1 MAGGINTLNVMLWV
15 IVYVPL
21 IIAALWMIFAF
32 FYYKTYERVFAFMK
46 MIGKYI
52 LRGLITFGTLI
63 KNNPFLCL
71 AFVVFV
77 STLVALGFIINTGL
91 PHWAGQYG
99 EILITIACCV
109 LAIGSAIGLYV
120 IFNQKIRG
128 GEIGGKPFPPGTDWA
143 AFKEQTKWLGGR
155 TKKYLWYSI
164 VAGLGI
170 ALILGIIYGFTTLQ
184 ATNYGLL
191 FNIIAAI
198 VGLGVLFGLYKL
210 ASSNTTIR
218 HFLDNN
224 ILFNALYHLVFA
236 IPCGFWY
243 VANAMYKEFYNTPK
257 FAYILLGLEILFI
270 IGFFLIPILTKKVY
284 NFSFG
289 KVGRKKNLE
298 SSINSLKQSKDF
310 YTELNNRLK
319 AGARVNW
326 DKIIKQDLNN
336 KQKAEELK
344 NHLLVL
350 GYKSGEKTASGAAT
364 KGKMTLEQVT
374 KYIHTTLPEI
384 LYNENYISDT
394 NFEIKKKEA
403 ELNNLSAEGTGITL
417 LNRPVPTDIEK
428 TIGTYENLGKR
439 NKAHSTDFNYN
450 YALGCWIFLHNY
462 GTNLSPAY
470 VVDTPL
476 LNYGNKPS
484 IMYNGK
490 TKELKIKMK
499 NIHNE
504 VVTVFKTDKIPLQRW
519 VNIVINY
526 NGGTL
531 DVFIDK
537 KLVAS
542 VRNIIPY
549 MTYDKVVIGKDKGIS
564 GGICNVT
571 YWNNVLTKNQID
583 IYYDL
588 LKNKNPPIV

>member
-1 MAGGINTLNVMLWV
+1 MTTNTLNVMLWI

-21 IIAALWMIFAF
+21 IIIALWMIFAF
-32 FYYKTYERVFAFMK
+32 FYYKTYERVFAFLK
-46 MIGKYI
+46 TIGQYI
-52 LRGLITFGTLI
+52 LAGLAGFASLVR
-63 KNNPFLCL
+63 NNPFLCL

-77 STLVALGFIINTGL
+77 STLVALGFIMNTGL

-99 EILITIACCV
+99 EIFITVACCI

-128 GEIGGKPFPPGTDWA
+128 GAFGGPPFPPGTDWN
-143 AFKEQTKWLGGR
+143 AFKEQAKWLGGR

-170 ALILGIIYGFTTLQ
+170 ALILGTIYGFTSLQ
-184 ATNYGLL
+184 TTDYGFL
-191 FNIIAAI
+191 FNIVAVII
-198 VGLGVLFGLYKL
+198 GLGILFGGYKL

-224 ILFNALYHLVFA
+224 IVFNAIYHLVFA
-236 IPCGFWY
+236 IPCAFWY
-243 VANAMYKEFYNTPK
+243 TANSMYKEFYNTPK
-257 FAYILLGLEILFI
+257 FAYILLGLEILFL
-270 IGFFLIPILTKKVY
+270 IGFFLIPILTKKLY

-289 KVGRKKNLE
+289 KVGRKGNLQAN
-298 SSINSLKQSKDF
+298 INTLKQSKDF
-310 YTELNNRLK
+310 YSAQLSSLK
-319 AGARVNW
+319 GEASVNW
-326 DKIIKQDLNN
+326 DKIIKQNLNSKKN
-336 KQKAEELK
+336 AEELK

-350 GYKSGEKTASGAAT
+350 GYSDDKKKTTG
-364 KGKMTLEQVT
+364 GMTLKQVT
-374 KYIHTTLPEI
+374 KYIHTTLPQI
-384 LYNENYISDT
+384 LNLEDYITDT
-394 NFEIKKKEA
+394 EFEIKKREA
-403 ELNNLSAEGTGITL
+403 ELKNLSAEGTGTTL

-439 NKAHSTDFNYN
+439 SKAHSTDFNYN

-476 LNYGNKPS
+476 LSYGNRPA

-490 TKELKIKMK
+490 TKQLKVKMK
-499 NIHNE
+499 NINNE
-504 VVTVFKTDKIPLQRW
+504 LITVFKSDKIPLQRW
-519 VNIVINY
+519 VNIVVNY

-542 VRNIIPY
+542 VRNIVPY
-549 MTYDKVVIGKDKGIS
+549 MSYDKVVVGKDKGIS

-571 YWNNVLTKNQID
+571 YWNNILTKNQID

>member
-1 MAGGINTLNVMLWV
+1 MALGINTLNVMLWV

-21 IIAALWMIFAF
+21 IISALWMIFAF
-32 FYYKTYERVFAFMK
+32 FYYKTYQRVFTFMK
-46 MIGKYI
+46 IIGQYI
-52 LRGLITFGTLI
+52 LAGLVGFASLVR
-63 KNNPFLCL
+63 NNPFLCL
-71 AFVVFV
+71 AFVVFIG
-77 STLVALGFIINTGL
+77 TLVALGFIMNTGL

-99 EILITIACCV
+99 EVFITVVCCI

-128 GEIGGKPFPPGTDWA
+128 GEIGGAPFPPGTDWA
-143 AFKEQTKWLGGR
+143 AFKKQAQWLGGK

-164 VAGLGI
+164 VAGLCI
-170 ALILGIIYGFTTLQ
+170 ALILGTIYGFTTLQ
-184 ATNYGLL
+184 ATDYGLL
-191 FNIIAAI
+191 FNIIASI
-198 VGLGVLFGLYKL
+198 IGLGLIFGLYKL
-210 ASSNTTIR
+210 ASGNTTIR

-224 ILFNALYHLVFA
+224 IIFNLLYHLVFA

-310 YTELNNRLK
+310 YVELNNKLK
-319 AGARVNW
+319 NGARVNW
-326 DKIIKQDLNN
+326 SKIIKQNLNRN
-336 KQKAEELK
+336 DKAEELK

-350 GYKSGEKTASGAAT
+350 GYKSGEGTASGEPT
-364 KGKMTLEQVT
+364 QGKMTLEQVT
-374 KYIHTTLPEI
+374 KYIHTTLPKI
-384 LYNENYISDT
+384 LNNETYISDT
-394 NFEIKKKEA
+394 EFQIKQKEA
-403 ELNNLSAEGTGITL
+403 ELNNLSAEGTGLTL
-417 LNRPVPTDIEK
+417 LNRPIPTDVEK

-439 NKAHSTDFNYN
+439 NKSHSTDFNYN

-462 GTNLSPAY
+462 GTNLSSAY

-476 LNYGNKPS
+476 LSYGNRPA
-484 IMYNGK
+484 ITYNGK
-490 TKELKIKMK
+490 TKELKVKMK
-499 NIHNE
+499 NINNE
-504 VVTVFKTDKIPLQRW
+504 LITVFKSDKIPLQRW
-519 VNIVINY
+519 VNIVVNY

-549 MTYDKVVIGKDKGIS
+549 MTYDKVVVGKDKGIS

-571 YWNNVLTKNQID
+571 YWNNILTKNQID

>member
-350 GYKSGEKTASGAAT
+350 GYKSGEKTVSGAAT

>member
-1 MAGGINTLNVMLWV
+1 MAMAINTLNVMLWV

-21 IIAALWMIFAF
+21 IISALWMIFAF
-32 FYYKTYERVFAFMK
+32 FYYKTYERVFVFMK
-46 MIGKYI
+46 TMGQYI
-52 LRGLITFGTLI
+52 LAGLLSFASLV

-77 STLVALGFIINTGL
+77 GTLTALGFITNTGL
-91 PHWAGQYG
+91 PHWAGQNG
-99 EILITIACCV
+99 EILITVACCI

-128 GEIGGKPFPPGTDWA
+128 GAVGGTPFPPGTDWA
-143 AFKEQTKWLGGR
+143 AFKEQAKWLGGR

-170 ALILGIIYGFTTLQ
+170 ALLLGTIYGFTTLQ
-184 ATNYGLL
+184 ATDYGLL
-191 FNIIAAI
+191 FNIISTI
-198 VGLGVLFGLYKL
+198 IGLGVLFGAYKL
-210 ASSNTTIR
+210 ASGNTTIR

-224 ILFNALYHLVFA
+224 VVFTALYHLVFA

-243 VANAMYKEFYNTPK
+243 AVNGIYKEFYNTPK

-270 IGFFLIPILTKKVY
+270 LGFFLIPILTKKIY

-289 KVGRKKNLE
+289 KVGRKKSLE
-298 SSINSLKQSKDF
+298 SNINALKESKNFYSELNQSLKD
-310 YTELNNRLK
+310 N
-319 AGARVNW
+319 ARVNW
-326 DKIIKQDLNN
+326 EKIIKQNLNSKKN
-336 KQKAEELK
+336 AEELK

-350 GYKSGEKTASGAAT
+350 GYKSGEGTGVGAAT
-364 KGKMTLEQVT
+364 QGEMTLEQVT
-374 KYIHTTLPEI
+374 KYIHTTLPKI
-384 LYNENYISDT
+384 LNNDNYISDT
-394 NFEIKKKEA
+394 EFEIKAKEA

-417 LNRPVPTDIEK
+417 LNRPVPTDVEK

-499 NIHNE
+499 NVNNE
-504 VVTVFKTDKIPLQRW
+504 VVTVFKTAKIPLQRW

-531 DVFIDK
+531 DVFIDN

-549 MTYDKVVIGKDKGIS
+549 MTYDKVVIGKAKGIS

-583 IYYDL
+583 IYYNL

>member
-1 MAGGINTLNVMLWV
+1 MAVGINTLNVMLWV
-15 IVYVPL
+15 LVYVPL
-21 IIAALWMIFAF
+21 IITALWMIFAF
-32 FYYKTYERVFAFMK
+32 FYYKIYERVFAFMK
-46 MIGKYI
+46 TIGKYI
-52 LRGLITFGTLI
+52 LSGLITFGTLI

-77 STLVALGFIINTGL
+77 STLVALGFITNTGL

-99 EILITIACCV
+99 EILITIACCI

-128 GEIGGKPFPPGTDWA
+128 GGIGGKPFPPGTDWA
-143 AFKEQTKWLGGR
+143 AFKEQTKWLGRR

-170 ALILGIIYGFTTLQ
+170 ALILGTIYGFTTLQ

-191 FNIIAAI
+191 FNILAAI
-198 VGLGVLFGLYKL
+198 VGLGVIFGLYKL

-224 ILFNALYHLVFA
+224 VLFNALYHLVFA

-243 VANAMYKEFYNTPK
+243 AVNAMYKEFYNTPK

-270 IGFFLIPILTKKVY
+270 LGFFLIPILTKKVY

-289 KVGRKKNLE
+289 KIGRKKNLE
-298 SSINSLKQSKDF
+298 TSINTLKQSKDF
-310 YTELNNRLK
+310 YSELNQRLK
-319 AGARVNW
+319 DGARVNW
-326 DKIIKQDLNN
+326 DKIIKQDLNS
-336 KQKAEELK
+336 KQNAQELK

-350 GYKSGEKTASGAAT
+350 GFKSGKGNPTGAAT

-374 KYIHTTLPEI
+374 KYIHTTLPKI

-417 LNRPVPTDIEK
+417 LNRPVPTDSEK

-571 YWNNVLTKNQID
+571 YWSNVLTKNQID

-588 LKNKNPPIV
+588 LKDKNPPIV